1 MAGFSLVAKIARIN
15 GYVTNQRFWT
25 LLVSGMIMEDGIKVI
40 DRLAWRIQPVRH
52 ILKRD
57 ERHKDMLDR
66 HRQEKFAEILAAEKK
81 KLRERESNALD
92 R

>member
-1 MAGFSLVAKIARIN
+1 M
-15 GYVTNQRFWT
+15 
-25 LLVSGMIMEDGIKVI
+25 I
-40 DRLAWRIQPVRH
+40 DRLAWRIQPVKH

-57 ERHKDMLDR
+57 ERHRDMMQR
-66 HRQEKFAEILAAEKK
+66 NRQEKFAELLAAERK